1 MEAKGQNLLTPVPEP
16 GKRRSVLERQW
27 IRLGYVLIAG
37 LLLFRLGYIACGI
50 IELSNDE
57 AYQWLWSKHLALSYY
72 SKPPGIAFLQ
82 FAGTSLW
89 GDTELG
95 VRFCSPV
102 LAAILSVVVLRFVA
116 REAGARQGFLLLLII
131 TSAPLMSVG
140 TILMTIDPPLML
152 CWVLTLVAGWRA
164 VQSG

>member
-1 MEAKGQNLLTPVPEP
+1 MSLISTPGHTEAKTHPGASVAEVPRRNSQLD
-16 GKRRSVLERQW
+16 KRWLW
-27 IRLGYVLIAG
+27 LGYFFTAA
-37 LLLFRLGYIACGI
+37 LLLFRLGYIASGV

-82 FAGTSLW
+82 FIGTSLW

-102 LAAILSVVVLRFVA
+102 LAAILSVIVLRFLV
-116 REAGARQGFLLLLII
+116 REVGGRVGFLL
-131 TSAPLMSVG
+131 
-140 TILMTIDPPLML
+140 
-152 CWVLTLVAGWRA
+152 
-164 VQSG
+164 